1 MEHGEDDVPGEI
13 CLGEGVGRREL
24 NVWLPLRPNIGGVL
38 RRITLAYHVDRGRAE
53 GILQGEC
60 Q

>member
-1 MEHGEDDVPGEI
+1 MEHGEDVFPGEI

-24 NVWLPLRPNIGGVL
+24 NVWLPLRPNLGGVL
-38 RRITLAYHVDRGRAE
+38 RRVALAYKADRRKAE
-53 GILQGEC
+53 GIFQEEG